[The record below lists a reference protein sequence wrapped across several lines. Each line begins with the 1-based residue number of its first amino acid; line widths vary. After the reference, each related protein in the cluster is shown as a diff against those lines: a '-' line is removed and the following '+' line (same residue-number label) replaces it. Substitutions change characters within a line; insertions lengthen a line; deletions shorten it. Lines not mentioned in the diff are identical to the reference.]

1 MRVTSSAT
9 ADAGLA
15 GRLAGLGGVVVRLN
29 WPFRPALLDTVWAVF
44 SALNLVAI
52 FAVAGW
58 ETIPFL
64 SLIHISEPTRH

>member
-9 ADAGLA
+9 ADADPA
-15 GRLAGLGGVVVRLN
+15 GRLAGLGGIVVRLS
-29 WPFRPALLDTVWAVF
+29 WPFRPAVLDTGWAVF

-58 ETIPFL
+58 ETIPFHF
-64 SLIHISEPTRH
+64 I